1 MIFCTKS
8 IKVDI
13 ASDFLAL
20 VSFSYFC
27 LFFIILY
34 LQIIAIKIKNNDIMP
49 VQTDCLHAIIKNVI
63 IPIIKLIIE
72 FIINHIISKNPFET
86 SNIKFCIYPVCTSD
100 NFFELIFS
108 ILEK

>member
-1 MIFCTKS
+1 M
-8 IKVDI
+8 
-13 ASDFLAL
+13 
-20 VSFSYFC
+20 
-27 LFFIILY
+27 
-34 LQIIAIKIKNNDIMP
+34 MP

-108 ILEK
+108 ILEKLSITLVLSILWISVAKKSI